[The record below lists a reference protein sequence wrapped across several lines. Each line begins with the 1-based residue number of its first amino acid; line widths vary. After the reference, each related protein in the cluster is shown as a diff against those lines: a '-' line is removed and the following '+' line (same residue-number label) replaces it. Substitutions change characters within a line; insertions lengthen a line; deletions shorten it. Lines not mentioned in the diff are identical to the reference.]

1 MLNSNSVKLD
11 STLLRIHDL
20 LCLLCSLLVSVSV
33 NCVVVVAA
41 MTDI

>member
-11 STLLRIHDL
+11 STLFLIHDL

-33 NCVVVVAA
+33 NWVVVVAA